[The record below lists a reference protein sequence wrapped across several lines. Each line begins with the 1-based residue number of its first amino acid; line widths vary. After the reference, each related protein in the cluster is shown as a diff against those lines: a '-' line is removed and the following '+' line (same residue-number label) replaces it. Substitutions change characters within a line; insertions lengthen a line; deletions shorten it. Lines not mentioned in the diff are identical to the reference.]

1 MIFDAKTYIYKKH
14 YMISTLIIVLCLLI
28 LIAYAF
34 DLSSKHTKIPTVII
48 LLIMGYS
55 INQAVVF
62 FEVKMPNLD
71 SLLPILGTVGLI
83 LIVLEAGL
91 DLELNKKKKKLIT
104 SSFFSA
110 LIPLLV
116 LLLIF
121 GFVINYYT
129 GQDLMTSL
137 LNAVPFCIIS
147 SAIAIPSV
155 QNLANAK
162 KEFVVYESSMSDIF
176 GVILFNFFIRND
188 AIDFGSFVTFFTQIL
203 IILVISLVSSLGL
216 AFLIKK
222 IDHHVKFIP
231 IIVMIILIYFIAK
244 IYHLP
249 ALVFILI
256 FGLFLN
262 NLDELTR
269 FNFVKKLQP
278 EKLNLEVREFAKL
291 IGEVSFLVRT
301 IFFLLFGYTIT
312 ADVLLN
318 SETVPFAFGA
328 VAIIVLVRII
338 QLKVLKIEFSPLL
351 FVAPRGLVT
360 IMLFLSIPFAKSFDF
375 INSSLVIQVIIL
387 SAVIMMVGLLF
398 SKNKAEKAL

>member
-1 MIFDAKTYIYKKH
+1 
-14 YMISTLIIVLCLLI
+14 MISTLIIVLCLLI

-55 INQAVVF
+55 INQAIVF
-62 FEVKMPNLD
+62 FEITIPNLD
-71 SLLPILGTVGLI
+71 MLLPILGTVGLI

-91 DLELNKKKKKLIT
+91 DLELNKNKKKLIS

-110 LIPLLV
+110 LIPLLF
-116 LLLIF
+116 LLLVF

-129 GQDLMTSL
+129 GQGLMTSL

-155 QNLANAK
+155 QNLATAK

-176 GVILFNFFIRND
+176 GVILFNFFMRND
-188 AIDFGSFVTFFTQIL
+188 SVNFGSFITFFTQIL
-203 IILVISLVSSLGL
+203 IILVISLVASLGL
-216 AFLIKK
+216 ALLIKK

-269 FNFVKKLQP
+269 FKFVKKLQP

-312 ADVLLN
+312 SDVLLN

-328 VAIIVLVRII
+328 VGIIILVRVI
-338 QLKVLKIEFSPLL
+338 QLKVLKIDLSPLL

-360 IMLFLSIPFAKSFDF
+360 IMLFLSIPLSKSFDF
-375 INSSLVIQVIIL
+375 INSSLIIQVIIL
-387 SAVIMMVGLLF
+387 TAVVMMVGLLF
-398 SKNKAEKAL
+398 SKNKVEKAV

>member
-1 MIFDAKTYIYKKH
+1 
-14 YMISTLIIVLCLLI
+14 MISTLIIVLCLLI

-55 INQAVVF
+55 INQAIVF
-62 FEVKMPNLD
+62 FEITIPNLD
-71 SLLPILGTVGLI
+71 MLLPILGTVGLI

-91 DLELNKKKKKLIT
+91 DLGLNKNKKKLIS

-110 LIPLLV
+110 LIPLLF
-116 LLLIF
+116 LLLVF

-129 GQDLMTSL
+129 GQGLMTSL

-155 QNLANAK
+155 QNLATAK

-176 GVILFNFFIRND
+176 GVILFNFFMRND
-188 AIDFGSFVTFFTQIL
+188 TVNFGSFITFFTQIL
-203 IILVISLVSSLGL
+203 IILVISLVASLGL
-216 AFLIKK
+216 ALLIKK

-249 ALVFILI
+249 ALIFILI

-269 FNFVKKLQP
+269 FKFVKKLQP

-312 ADVLLN
+312 SDVLLN

-328 VAIIVLVRII
+328 VGIIILVRVI
-338 QLKVLKIEFSPLL
+338 QLKVLKIDLSPLL

-360 IMLFLSIPFAKSFDF
+360 IMLFLSIPLSKSFDF
-375 INSSLVIQVIIL
+375 INSSLIIQVIIL
-387 SAVIMMVGLLF
+387 TAVVMMVGLLF
-398 SKNKAEKAL
+398 SKNKVEKAV

>member
-1 MIFDAKTYIYKKH
+1 
-14 YMISTLIIVLCLLI
+14 MISTLIIVLCLLI

-55 INQAVVF
+55 INQAIVF
-62 FEVKMPNLD
+62 FEITIPNLD
-71 SLLPILGTVGLI
+71 MLLPILGTVGLI

-91 DLELNKKKKKLIT
+91 DLELNKNKKKLIS

-110 LIPLLV
+110 LIPLLF
-116 LLLIF
+116 LLLVF

-129 GQDLMTSL
+129 GQGLMTSL

-155 QNLANAK
+155 QNLATAK

-176 GVILFNFFIRND
+176 GVILFNFFMRND
-188 AIDFGSFVTFFTQIL
+188 TVNFGSFITFFTQIL
-203 IILVISLVSSLGL
+203 IILVISLVASLGL
-216 AFLIKK
+216 ALLIKK

-269 FNFVKKLQP
+269 FKFVKKLQP

-312 ADVLLN
+312 SDVLLN

-328 VAIIVLVRII
+328 VGIIILVRVI
-338 QLKVLKIEFSPLL
+338 QLKVLKIDLSPLL

-360 IMLFLSIPFAKSFDF
+360 IMLFLSIPLSKSFDF
-375 INSSLVIQVIIL
+375 INSSLIIQVIIL
-387 SAVIMMVGLLF
+387 TAVVMMVGLLF
-398 SKNKAEKAL
+398 SKNKVEKAV

>member
-1 MIFDAKTYIYKKH
+1 
-14 YMISTLIIVLCLLI
+14 MISTLIIVLCLLI

-48 LLIMGYS
+48 LIIMGYS
-55 INQAVVF
+55 INQAIVF
-62 FEVKMPNLD
+62 FEITIPNLD
-71 SLLPILGTVGLI
+71 MLLPILGTVGLI

-91 DLELNKKKKKLIT
+91 DLELNKNKKKLIS

-110 LIPLLV
+110 LIPLLF
-116 LLLIF
+116 LLLVF

-129 GQDLMTSL
+129 GQGLMTSL

-155 QNLANAK
+155 QNLATAK

-176 GVILFNFFIRND
+176 GVILFNFFMRND
-188 AIDFGSFVTFFTQIL
+188 TVNFGSFITFFTQIL
-203 IILVISLVSSLGL
+203 IILVISLVASLGL
-216 AFLIKK
+216 ALLIKK

-269 FNFVKKLQP
+269 FKFVKKLQP

-312 ADVLLN
+312 SDVLLN

-328 VAIIVLVRII
+328 VGIIILVRVI
-338 QLKVLKIEFSPLL
+338 QLKVLKIDLSPLL

-360 IMLFLSIPFAKSFDF
+360 IMLFLSIPLSKSFDF
-375 INSSLVIQVIIL
+375 INSSLIIQVIIL
-387 SAVIMMVGLLF
+387 TAVVMMVGLLF
-398 SKNKAEKAL
+398 SKNKVEKAV

>member
-1 MIFDAKTYIYKKH
+1 
-14 YMISTLIIVLCLLI
+14 MISTLIIVLCLLI

-110 LIPLLV
+110 LIPLVV

-121 GFVINYYT
+121 GFAINYFT

-216 AFLIKK
+216 ALLIKK

-328 VAIIVLVRII
+328 LAIIVLVRII
-338 QLKVLKIEFSPLL
+338 QLKVLKIELSPLL

-360 IMLFLSIPFAKSFDF
+360 IMLFLSIPLSKSFDF

-398 SKNKAEKAL
+398 SKNKAEK

>member
-1 MIFDAKTYIYKKH
+1 
-14 YMISTLIIVLCLLI
+14 MISTLIIVLCLLI

>member
-1 MIFDAKTYIYKKH
+1 
-14 YMISTLIIVLCLLI
+14 MISTLIIVLCILI

-121 GFVINYYT
+121 GLAINYYT

-176 GVILFNFFIRND
+176 GVILFNFFMRND
-188 AIDFGSFVTFFTQIL
+188 SIDFGSFFTFFTQIL

-231 IIVMIILIYFIAK
+231 IIVMIILIYFLAK

-328 VAIIVLVRII
+328 VGIIILVRII
-338 QLKVLKIEFSPLL
+338 QLKVLKIDFSPLL

-360 IMLFLSIPFAKSFDF
+360 IMLFLSIPLSKSFDF

-387 SAVIMMVGLLF
+387 SAVVMMVGLLF
-398 SKNKAEKAL
+398 SKNKAEKAA

>member
-1 MIFDAKTYIYKKH
+1 
-14 YMISTLIIVLCLLI
+14 MISTLIIVLCLLI

-121 GFVINYYT
+121 GFVINNYT

-318 SETVPFAFGA
+318 SETVSFAFGA
-328 VAIIVLVRII
+328 VVIIVLVRII

-375 INSSLVIQVIIL
+375 VNSSLVIQVIIL